1 LAPTLPIAAL
11 LMLGA
16 VTPRRAQATPLS
28 DETAVPSTTLVD
40 RLVAPLANEAMRRR
54 AARQANDPAWEARI
68 DGQLNEDRVN
78 FLLFGQGETY
88 EPPFTKVGVIGSH
101 TILSYNTRRQLAD
114 LVSITHDTRAPEI
127 ERYIRKATRD
137 DAVRPIKI
145 DQALDTGM
153 RLGATQMAGL
163 ALMRETL
170 ENATGLAIDY
180 QLAFWDDAIVDMVN
194 TVFGKVR
201 IDVPKSFKVNAFYL
215 KGKRYPEAQFNAGV
229 QEIDGLQCLQFIKT
243 VAIEQAQALDPELE
257 HNARKHLLFRSMFDT
272 WRSMDNIALKAVF
285 LGKIGLFLTLANR
298 NERIMWDFDSTSLLI
313 NNVRSVADGIKGLVF
328 DSGGQPIEPGIGAA
342 VYIVDRRHGD
352 GGVGWVK
359 GNTDPIVQQEFA
371 RGLYLDENMEVALGG
386 DPYATDLVAGYWGA
400 VRAVVKRK
408 LTAEQPRA

>member
-1 LAPTLPIAAL
+1 
-11 LMLGA
+11 
-16 VTPRRAQATPLS
+16 
-28 DETAVPSTTLVD
+28 
-40 RLVAPLANEAMRRR
+40 
-54 AARQANDPAWEARI
+54 
-68 DGQLNEDRVN
+68 
-78 FLLFGQGETY
+78 
-88 EPPFTKVGVIGSH
+88 
-101 TILSYNTRRQLAD
+101 LAD

-359 GNTDPIVQQEFA
+359 GTSDPIVQQEFA

-386 DPYATDLVAGYWGA
+386 DPYATDLVARYWGA